1 MIRHIV
7 MFRLKDEIDGTPKRE
22 ILSMVQARALALKE
36 QIPLIRRME
45 VHVGAAGQAAA
56 NFDLALICD
65 FDDMAAL
72 AVYRDHPA
80 HVAFRGYITPMRESR
95 ACIDYEL

>member
-1 MIRHIV
+1 MA
-7 MFRLKDEIDGTPKRE
+7 
-22 ILSMVQARALALKE
+22 QAHALALKE
-36 QIPLIRRME
+36 QIPSIRRME
-45 VHVGAAGQAAA
+45 VRVGAAGQADA

-65 FDDMAAL
+65 FDDMTAL
-72 AVYRDHPA
+72 AIYRDHPA